1 MRNDRCVGWVL
12 MTILVAGAA
21 TADAG
26 AAENKRSNN
35 IKILEATY
43 GGNCKGVTKGNVTR
57 FVASECDNQDLCNYR
72 VYYKQLGGDP
82 AEGCE
87 KSFAVSYTCGRNTK
101 RNACTLPPE
110 AGKGG
115 EEGQANHFCLLHCLG
130 TSDLP
135 KARPAIG
142 APASSSETAGSNSFE
157 AHQGKPPT
165 SRSDRPVSRNDD
177 EGRSNARRFDEPW

>member
-1 MRNDRCVGWVL
+1 MSP
-12 MTILVAGAA
+12 VAP
-21 TADAG
+21 TADVG
-26 AAENKRSNN
+26 AAENKRSNV

-43 GGNCKGVTKGNVTR
+43 GGNCEGVTKGNVTQ
-57 FVASECDNQDLCNYR
+57 FVASACDSKDLCNYR

-87 KSFAVSYTCGRNTK
+87 KSFAVSYTCGRNAK

-115 EEGQANHFCLLHCLG
+115 EEGQANHFCLLHCLA

-135 KARPAIG
+135 KPRPAIG
-142 APASSSETAGSNSFE
+142 AAASSGETVGSNSFE
-157 AHQGKPPT
+157 AQQAKPPT
-165 SRSDRPVSRNDD
+165 SRNDRSVSRNYGD
-177 EGRSNARRFDEPW
+177 GRPSVRGFDEPW

>member
-1 MRNDRCVGWVL
+1 
-12 MTILVAGAA
+12 MTILLACAA

-26 AAENKRSNN
+26 AAENKRSNI

-43 GGNCKGVTKGNVTR
+43 GGNCEGVTKGNVTP
-57 FVASECDNQDLCNYR
+57 FVASACDSKDLCNYR

-87 KSFAVSYTCGRNTK
+87 KSFDVSYTCGRNTK

-130 TSDLP
+130 TSDSP

-142 APASSSETAGSNSFE
+142 AAVSSSETDGSNSFE
-157 AHQGKPPT
+157 AHQAKQPT
-165 SRSDRPVSRNDD
+165 SRSDRPVSRYYG
-177 EGRSNARRFDEPW
+177 EGRSNVRRFDEPKSRGFDEPW

>member
-1 MRNDRCVGWVL
+1 MRNDLCVGWVV
-12 MTILVAGAA
+12 MTTLVAVAA

-26 AAENKRSNN
+26 AAESKRSNV

-43 GGNCKGVTKGNVTR
+43 GGNCESVKAGNLTQ
-57 FVASECDNQDLCNYR
+57 FVASACDSKDLCNYR

-87 KSFAVSYTCGRNTK
+87 KSFAVSYICGRNTK

-115 EEGQANHFCLLHCLG
+115 EEGQANNFCLLHCLA
-130 TSDLP
+130 TSDSP
-135 KARPAIG
+135 KARPAVAG
-142 APASSSETAGSNSFE
+142 ETSSSETDGSNPLE
-157 AHQGKPPT
+157 AQQAKPPT
-165 SRSDRPVSRNDD
+165 IRSDRPTSRDD
-177 EGRSNARRFDEPW
+177 GEGRSNGRGFDEVW